1 VHPETP
7 TVAEGAEHGQ
17 PSSGDLSATPDGS
30 NPVSSNAVNANT
42 VSSNT
47 VSSNTVSSNPG
58 SVQPR
63 RGRCAGGVERAWH
76 ATRDERHLS
85 TGVPVMVSVFI
96 PPAWRDL
103 TGDVVEVNV
112 AAGTV
117 RQLVNALEERFPGL
131 RERAVMDDALRP
143 GLAVA
148 INGTVSRLGLR
159 QPVPAGAE
167 VHFLPAIGGG

>member
-1 VHPETP
+1 M
-7 TVAEGAEHGQ
+7 
-17 PSSGDLSATPDGS
+17 
-30 NPVSSNAVNANT
+30 
-42 VSSNT
+42 
-47 VSSNTVSSNPG
+47 SSNPG
-58 SVQPR
+58 SVQSR

-131 RERAVMDDALRP
+131 RERAVMDDALRHIHLDHVARQIAPRGRNEHRHHDGNP
-143 GLAVA
+143 GREMTLVA
-148 INGTVSRLGLR
+148 GRMPRPLHS
-159 QPVPAGAE
+159 
-167 VHFLPAIGGG
+167 